1 MLPHSNP
8 TNCSFSPPPSSPSR
22 PVSTV
27 KQEEG
32 SNRSTKPI
40 YGLFP
45 DFGAWQ
51 SGDQQVYY
59 DHPSTGA
66 TPSQSPS
73 YIEPVNTKK
82 RRRSESEPEHVVNKR
97 FRCEFCGFAFDRK
110 CNLTCHL
117 KVHDVGRR
125 EVHCPRPGC
134 DKKYGR
140 RADANRHVRTV
151 RSANHSCT
159 SLLTMITVSQQGS
172 THMQSLRQK
181 FRQNRHPDKVQTPYI
196 FQLETGH

>member
-1 MLPHSNP
+1 MLPHSHP
-8 TNCSFSPPPSSPSR
+8 TDCSFSPAASSPPR
-22 PVSTV
+22 PASTV
-27 KQEEG
+27 KQEEDL
-32 SNRSTKPI
+32 NQSTKPI

-51 SGDQQVYY
+51 SNGQHSYY

-66 TPSQSPS
+66 TPSQSPNF
-73 YIEPVNTKK
+73 IEPVRRQK
-82 RRRSESEPEHVVNKR
+82 RKRSESEPEQFVHKR

-117 KVHDVGRR
+117 KVHDVGRK

-151 RSANHSCT
+151 SSPRFLYRPVLMMN
-159 SLLTMITVSQQGS
+159 IVS
-172 THMQSLRQK
+172 
-181 FRQNRHPDKVQTPYI
+181 
-196 FQLETGH
+196 